1 MPPGSKGKPAANAGD
16 DDDDELAALQGAEEE
31 YWTIVCPGAHS
42 TLILEPGEIDLDA
55 ELAGMS
61 MNTVAGLCE
70 RWGANRERLRLQK
83 QADAASAAAA
93 MTADATNSAG
103 GREGAVKAAAMPAVA
118 MDEVELPLVNGV
130 PRKHVQTLLNA
141 IAERHVLFTVPVDAS
156 DAERL
161 RWIAAVFDGARAK
174 STYFLSETLAVCYAV
189 GELHGARVVDLGHS
203 GVRVSYVA
211 HGQTQRYMSKRS
223 LGGANFAAAATA
235 AAAHSAGPRNGGG
248 FIEHGARDSDD
259 DGAATA
265 AAASS
270 TAVDAA
276 ARQRYIN
283 ALFPR
288 QVSGHG
294 LPFLLS
300 KLPAKA
306 ARSPVIVVGGGVG
319 LAGPALPHLCRS
331 ALVPVDVPSARG
343 GDRAGAAAGH
353 HPRPTSKGNESDDEE
368 SSSGE
373 EEEASSSDDDPT
385 AKLTTKVLISPSDEE
400 ARRIV
405 AYGASLF
412 GVAGVERLAVLRAQ
426 YDAAGPRLA
435 LSRFPK

>member
-61 MNTVAGLCE
+61 MNVVAGLCE

-83 QADAASAAAA
+83 QADAAAAAA
-93 MTADATNSAG
+93 TADATNSAG
-103 GREGAVKAAAMPAVA
+103 GREGAAKAAALPAVA

-141 IAERHVLFTVPVDAS
+141 IAERHVLFTVPVDAT

-223 LGGANFAAAATA
+223 LGGANFVAAAAA
-235 AAAHSAGPRNGGG
+235 AAAHSAGPRIGG
-248 FIEHGARDSDD
+248 FMEHGARDSDD

-265 AAASS
+265 AVAPS

-300 KLPAKA
+300 RLPAKA

-343 GDRAGAAAGH
+343 RAGAGAAAGP
-353 HPRPTSKGNESDDEE
+353 HPRPTSKGSDSDDAE
-368 SSSGE
+368 SSSDE
-373 EEEASSSDDDPT
+373 EEEASSSDDDPMS
-385 AKLTTKVLISPSDEE
+385 KLTTKVLISPSDEE